1 MSKTDEQKTVEI
13 IKSTEEVADKILMN
27 KQELVELDKRRQQT
41 REAIRELEKH
51 AAKNEKK
58 VWITVGSM
66 LVKMER
72 EKALKLLKNDQMQI
86 EREINIITSDQKI
99 LVNKHRDLEHFS
111 PYLGTQLKAL
121 DRKEFA
127 ALKANLPLL

>member
-1 MSKTDEQKTVEI
+1 MSKTDEQKIVEI
-13 IKSTEEVADKILMN
+13 IRSTEGVADKILMN

-51 AAKNEKK
+51 ATKDEKK

-66 LVKMER
+66 LVKMQR
-72 EKALKLLKNDQMQI
+72 EKALTLLKNDQI
-86 EREINIITSDQKI
+86 NLTHEINFITSDQKI
-99 LVNKHRDLEHFS
+99 LVNKHRDLELFS
-111 PYLGTQLKAL
+111 PYSGTKLKPL
-121 DRKEFA
+121 NRKEFS

>member
-1 MSKTDEQKTVEI
+1 MSKTDEQKIVEI
-13 IKSTEEVADKILMN
+13 IRSTEGVADKILMN

-51 AAKNEKK
+51 ATKDEKK

-72 EKALKLLKNDQMQI
+72 EKALTLLKNG
-86 EREINIITSDQKI
+86 ECLI
-99 LVNKHRDLEHFS
+99 L
-111 PYLGTQLKAL
+111 
-121 DRKEFA
+121 
-127 ALKANLPLL
+127 LL

>member
-27 KQELVELDKRRQQT
+27 KQELIELDKRRQQT

-72 EKALKLLKNDQMQI
+72 EKALKLLKNGDC
-86 EREINIITSDQKI
+86 
-99 LVNKHRDLEHFS
+99 
-111 PYLGTQLKAL
+111 
-121 DRKEFA
+121 
-127 ALKANLPLL
+127 

>member
-1 MSKTDEQKTVEI
+1 MSKTDEQKIVEI
-13 IKSTEEVADKILMN
+13 IRSTEGVADKILMN

-51 AAKNEKK
+51 VTKDEKK

-72 EKALKLLKNDQMQI
+72 EKALTLLKNG
-86 EREINIITSDQKI
+86 ECLI
-99 LVNKHRDLEHFS
+99 L
-111 PYLGTQLKAL
+111 
-121 DRKEFA
+121 
-127 ALKANLPLL
+127 LL